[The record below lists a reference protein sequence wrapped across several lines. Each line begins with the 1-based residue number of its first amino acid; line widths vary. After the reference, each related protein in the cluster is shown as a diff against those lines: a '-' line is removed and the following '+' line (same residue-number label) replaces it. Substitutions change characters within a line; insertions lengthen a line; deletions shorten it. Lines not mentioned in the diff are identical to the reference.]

1 MLITAS
7 LDFWRITMEKS
18 IEYERT
24 AFYYE
29 TDRMNVIHHSNYIR
43 WFEEARIHF
52 MDKVGYPYARMEKEG
67 IMMPVLS
74 AVCEY
79 KNSVKFGDTVVIK
92 TAISE
97 FNGFK
102 MTIQYLVNDKTTG
115 ELRAKGSTSHCFTDM
130 EMKPV
135 RIKNKYPELYDLYS
149 KYVINTP

>member
-1 MLITAS
+1 
-7 LDFWRITMEKS
+7 MEKY
-18 IEYERT
+18 IEYKRT

-43 WFEEARIHF
+43 WFEEARIYF
-52 MDKVGYPYARMEKEG
+52 MDKAGYPYARMEKEG

-74 AVCEY
+74 AECKY

-92 TAISE
+92 TVITE

-102 MTIQYLVNDKTTG
+102 MTIQYLVTNADTG
-115 ELRAKGSTSHCFTDM
+115 ELCARGETSHCFTDM

-135 RIKNKYPELYDLYS
+135 RIKKKYPELYDLYCG
-149 KYVINTP
+149 YVGERLY